1 MYNCLEIAGVSTTQ
15 GCHNLKNVHGSLLGV
30 GFVVVVACFDF
41 FEIKKIFKQNS
52 GAKVRSTVGNS
63 DVKWQGSRDSV
74 GLLIAGSLVLRI
86 IWPRWWWWWRISCF
100 SRPINEKDKF
110 GLEL

>member
-41 FEIKKIFKQNS
+41 VEIKKILSKIL
-52 GAKVRSTVGNS
+52 KR
-63 DVKWQGSRDSV
+63 R
-74 GLLIAGSLVLRI
+74 
-86 IWPRWWWWWRISCF
+86 
-100 SRPINEKDKF
+100 
-110 GLEL
+110 

>member
-41 FEIKKIFKQNS
+41 VEIKIILSKIL
-52 GAKVRSTVGNS
+52 VR
-63 DVKWQGSRDSV
+63 R
-74 GLLIAGSLVLRI
+74 
-86 IWPRWWWWWRISCF
+86 
-100 SRPINEKDKF
+100 
-110 GLEL
+110 